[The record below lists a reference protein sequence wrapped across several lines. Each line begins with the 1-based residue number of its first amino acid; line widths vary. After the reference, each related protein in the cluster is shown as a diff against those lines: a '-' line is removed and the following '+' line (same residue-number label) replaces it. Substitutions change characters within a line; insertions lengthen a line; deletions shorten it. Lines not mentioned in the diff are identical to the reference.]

1 MVSYPCPFCGAPAG
15 LEAGC
20 SGCGRPPFPDAA
32 EVVRLNERTV
42 ELYAEVEAARTR
54 YGAAVQRFNAVQ
66 SQRNM
71 LAARVKA
78 AVAAVGPTKPRIPAI
93 APDIAKFPVYGTGV
107 APTPAAG
114 PSTAPA
120 PAATT
125 GAASAKTAGTSNAP
139 EPGPAA
145 TGSASAKTARR
156 SNAPT
161 AGPAGT
167 GPAPAKAAG
176 AGVAQTPAAVGS
188 PAGPVPPG
196 ETILGQ
202 RPEAAPRTV
211 QNILFILGGLL
222 LGSAA
227 IVFTAVAW
235 ASFGVLG
242 RAAILAV
249 VTLIT
254 LAVPP
259 VALARRLRATAETF
273 AALGVL
279 LVLLDGYAAW
289 YVDLAGLARAA
300 TPTAYAGLTFAF
312 AAAVAGG
319 YAALTHL
326 RAPRLAAVAA
336 LQPVLPLLAVHRGFG
351 AAGWTLVFVCVAAIG
366 VLLGRTVEKVA
377 WIPAGLAV
385 LSALPPALHALATAD
400 GVPAAARAAGAMVL
414 LAALVVVA
422 GLSHERTAQVGAGMA
437 TGIVAVAGARLA
449 AEVFPHQRYAAFAAL
464 ALLVAAAAIVV
475 PQRVRRGVRVGALVV
490 AGGFAAPYA
499 YFAVLAAVQT
509 AARALPAWR
518 PQEAPLGGLL
528 SQRLFD
534 WQEPVALVLLAVAL
548 WLPLR
553 HRAVALTAAVLVAF
567 AAPAALPAPS
577 TALVSIVDA
586 VALVALAAIALTS
599 ARGAAAA
606 IPFVAAH
613 LALAGLA
620 TPLATLLV
628 YAVLGGVSTVVAVR
642 AAERR
647 LSLPAAVVAL
657 LCLPVTAAAA
667 FRLLHLGTAESGLL
681 PPALLGATAGLAA
694 LIVAVL
700 LLGNRARVPGTVAT
714 ATAGAGVTLAAT
726 LLSAGNDGT
735 TWFGTYAAVALAGTW
750 LAARGFRS
758 PLTAA
763 TTDETVV
770 PLPATP
776 PRAAADATRT
786 PPTGDAAWTPPIG
799 DPARTPPTASDAQPP
814 PGMTPPTGDP
824 GRALPAG
831 SAVGPSVAG
840 DRGAEPSPG
849 ETPPLAGDGRG
860 AVRLG
865 HAAPAL
871 VPVVLAVLS
880 LLPAAAQALLRPL
893 AWLGAIWHGAPAGV
907 GLSPS
912 SNEWWADTPAAFG
925 PAAAA
930 ATLAVLAV
938 LAVPVARR
946 VGAAAW
952 NLAAPPAALGLVL
965 ACVAAG
971 APWPVVP
978 AVTLAAG
985 LATALAAALRRPS
998 PGAALGAVT
1007 CWSGIVAGLAG
1018 CLAAPATTLSA
1029 LGAVVAAAVLAGLLG
1044 RTTVAR
1050 VLAWPVAGVS
1060 GAWLAFAAA
1069 RAADLPL
1076 RASAYWVLLAAAIA
1090 LAAGRLL
1097 RGRPL
1102 PAGSVDG
1109 RGAWTTG
1116 VEGRLLDAVAHATA
1130 LVAAL
1135 LTTGDAAAAAGVA
1148 GLWGV
1153 ALGLRALAGV
1163 ARTAYTAAAIVAELL
1178 AYELVLVAGDVS
1190 LTEAYTAPLGAVA
1203 VAAGWFAARRNPA
1216 LTSWSAFGPGLLA
1229 GFVPSLALVLVTP
1242 GDPGR
1247 RLLLGTA
1254 AIGVVLAGARL
1265 RLKAPIGVG
1274 GVVLAVLVGHEIRL
1288 YWDYLPR
1295 WAPLAIGGAL
1305 LVGFAVT
1312 YERRLRDLARLRATI
1327 GRMR

>member
-20 SGCGRPPFPDAA
+20 SGCGRPPYPDAA
-32 EVVRLNERTV
+32 EVVRLNERTL
-42 ELYAEVEAARTR
+42 ELYAAVEAARTR
-54 YGAAVQRFNAVQ
+54 YGAAVQRFNDIQ

-71 LAARVKA
+71 LAARVNA
-78 AVAAVGPTKPRIPAI
+78 VVAAARAMKPEIATI
-93 APDIAKFPVYGTGV
+93 APDIAKFPVHGAGATPAAAGTG
-107 APTPAAG
+107 PTPAGTGTGPTPAG
-114 PSTAPA
+114 TGTGAAPAGAWAGAALARAAGTSSAPA
-120 PAATT
+120 PAM
-125 GAASAKTAGTSNAP
+125 
-139 EPGPAA
+139 
-145 TGSASAKTARR
+145 
-156 SNAPT
+156 
-161 AGPAGT
+161 
-167 GPAPAKAAG
+167 AG
-176 AGVAQTPAAVGS
+176 AGAMPARAAVGS
-188 PAGPVPPG
+188 PVGPLPPH

-202 RPEAAPRTV
+202 RPEATPRTV
-211 QNILFILGGLL
+211 QNILFVLGGLL

-227 IVFTAVAW
+227 IVFAVVAW

-259 VALARRLRATAETF
+259 VALGRRLRATAETF

-279 LVLLDGYAAW
+279 LVLLDGYSAW
-289 YVDLAGLARAA
+289 YVDLAGLARATTPA
-300 TPTAYAGLTFAF
+300 TYAGLTFAF
-312 AAAVAGG
+312 TAAVAGG
-319 YAALTHL
+319 YAALTRL

-351 AAGWTLVFVCVAAIG
+351 AAGWTLVFVCMAAIG
-366 VLLGRTVEKVA
+366 VLLGRTVEKAA

-385 LSALPPALHALATAD
+385 LSALPPGLHALATAD
-400 GVPAAARAAGAMVL
+400 SVPAAARAAGAMVL

-422 GLSHERTAQVGAGMA
+422 GLSHERTAQAGAGVA
-437 TGIVAVAGARLA
+437 TGIVAVAGARLV
-449 AEVFPHQRYAAFAAL
+449 AEVFPHQRYVAFAAL
-464 ALLVAAAAIVV
+464 ALLIAAAAIVV

-490 AGGFAAPYA
+490 AGGFAAPYVH
-499 YFAVLAAVQT
+499 FAALAAIRT
-509 AARALPAWR
+509 AVRALPAWH
-518 PQEAPLGGLL
+518 PDEAPLGGPP
-528 SQRLFD
+528 QPLFD
-534 WQEPVALVLLAVAL
+534 WQEPVALVLLAAAL
-548 WLPLR
+548 WLSLR
-553 HRAVALTAAVLVAF
+553 HRAVPLTAAVLVAF
-567 AAPAALPAPS
+567 AAPAALPAPT
-577 TALVSIVDA
+577 TALVATVDA
-586 VALVALAAIALTS
+586 VTLAALVAIALTS
-599 ARGAAAA
+599 VRGAAVA
-606 IPFVAAH
+606 IPFVATH

-628 YAVLGGVSTVVAVR
+628 YAVLGGLSTVVAVR
-642 AAERR
+642 ATERY
-647 LSLPAAVVAL
+647 LSLPAAAVAL
-657 LCLPVTAAAA
+657 LCLPVTTAAA
-667 FRLLHLGTAESGLL
+667 FRLLRLGTAESGPL
-681 PPALLGATAGLAA
+681 PSALLGAAAGLAMLTA
-694 LIVAVL
+694 AAL
-700 LLGNRARVPGTVAT
+700 LLGNRARVAGTIAT

-726 LLSAGNDGT
+726 LVSADNDGT
-735 TWFGTYAAVALAGTW
+735 TWFGTYAAAALAGTW
-750 LAARGFRS
+750 LAARGFR
-758 PLTAA
+758 PPQTAA
-763 TTDETVV
+763 ATENAVA
-770 PLPATP
+770 PLPATAP
-776 PRAAADATRT
+776 PAAADATST
-786 PPTGDAAWTPPIG
+786 PPTG
-799 DPARTPPTASDAQPP
+799 DPARTPPHTSDAQPSP
-814 PGMTPPTGDP
+814 DRTPPTGEASWTPPTGEPARTLPHTGDAQPSP
-824 GRALPAG
+824 GSTPVAG
-831 SAVGPSVAG
+831 SAVGSSAVG
-840 DRGAEPSPG
+840 DTGAERSPSG
-849 ETPPLAGDGRG
+849 APPLAGDGRG

-865 HAAPAL
+865 HAAPAV
-871 VPVVLAVLS
+871 VPVILAAVS
-880 LLPAAAQALLRPL
+880 LVPAAADALLQPL
-893 AWLGAIWHGAPAGV
+893 AWLGAVWRGAPAGV
-907 GLSPS
+907 GLSPRGG
-912 SNEWWADTPAAFG
+912 EWWAATPPAFG

-930 ATLAVLAV
+930 VTLAVLAV
-938 LAVPVARR
+938 LAVLVARR

-985 LATALAAALRRPS
+985 LVTALAAALRRPS
-998 PGAALGAVT
+998 RGAALGVVT
-1007 CWSGIVAGLAG
+1007 CWSGIVPGLAG

-1029 LGAVVAAAVLAGLLG
+1029 LGAIVAAAVLAGVLG
-1044 RTTVAR
+1044 RTAVAR

-1060 GAWLAFAAA
+1060 GVWLAFAAA

-1076 RASAYWVLLAAAIA
+1076 RAAAYWVLLAAAIA

-1102 PAGSVDG
+1102 PAGSTGG
-1109 RGAWTTG
+1109 RGARKAG
-1116 VEGRLLDAVAHATA
+1116 AEGRLLDAVAHAAA

-1135 LTTGDAAAAAGVA
+1135 LTAGDAAAAAGVA

-1153 ALGLRALAGV
+1153 ALGLRALAGG
-1163 ARTAYTAAAIVAELL
+1163 ARIAYTAAAIVAELL
-1178 AYELVLVAGDVS
+1178 AYELVLIAGNVS
-1190 LTEAYTAPLGAVA
+1190 LTEAYTVPVGAAA
-1203 VAAGWFAARRNPA
+1203 VVAGWFAARRNPE

-1274 GVVLAVLVGHEIRL
+1274 GAVLAVLVGHEIRV

-1312 YERRLRDLARLRATI
+1312 YERRLRDLGRLRATI

>member
-15 LEAGC
+15 LDAGC
-20 SGCGRPPFPDAA
+20 SGCGRPPYPDAA
-32 EVVRLNERTV
+32 EVVRLNGRTI

-78 AVAAVGPTKPRIPAI
+78 AVAAAGPTKPQIPGI
-93 APDIAKFPVYGTGV
+93 APDVMKFPVEGTGA
-107 APTPAAG
+107 APTPGTAGTGTAQPAGTRAAQAAG
-114 PSTAPA
+114 TGTAQ
-120 PAATT
+120 AAGTRAAQANAAAT
-125 GAASAKTAGTSNAP
+125 GAAP
-139 EPGPAA
+139 
-145 TGSASAKTARR
+145 
-156 SNAPT
+156 
-161 AGPAGT
+161 
-167 GPAPAKAAG
+167 
-176 AGVAQTPAAVGS
+176 TPAAVGS
-188 PAGPVPPG
+188 PAGAVG
-196 ETILGQ
+196 AAATILGQ
-202 RPEAAPRTV
+202 RPEAGPRTV
-211 QNILFILGGLL
+211 QNILFILGGML

-227 IVFTAVAW
+227 IVFAAVAW

-249 VTLIT
+249 VTLLT

-279 LVLLDGYAAW
+279 LVLLDGYAAR
-289 YVDLAGLARAA
+289 YVDLAGLAQTTSPA
-300 TPTAYAGLTFAF
+300 TYAGLTFAF
-312 AAAVAGG
+312 SAAVAGG
-319 YAALTHL
+319 YAALTRL

-336 LQPVLPLLAVHRGFG
+336 LQPVLPLLALHRGFG
-351 AAGWTLVFVCVAAIG
+351 AVGWTLVFVCVAAIG
-366 VLLGRTVEKVA
+366 VLLGRTVEQVA

-385 LSALPPALHALATAD
+385 LSALPPALHALATVD
-400 GVPAAARAAGAMVL
+400 GVPAAARAAGVMVL

-422 GLSHERTAQVGAGMA
+422 GLSHERTAQAGAGVA
-437 TGIVAVAGARLA
+437 AGIVAVAGARLA

-464 ALLVAAAAIVV
+464 ALLVATAAIVM

-499 YFAVLAAVQT
+499 YFAALAAVQT

-528 SQRLFD
+528 SQRLFG
-534 WQEPVALVLLAVAL
+534 WQEPVALVLLAAAL
-548 WLPLR
+548 WLLLR
-553 HRAVALTAAVLVAF
+553 HRAVPVTAAVLVAF
-567 AAPAALPAPS
+567 AAPAALPSPT

-586 VALVALAAIALTS
+586 AVLVALVTIALTS

-628 YAVLGGVSTVVAVR
+628 YAVLGGLSTVVAVR
-642 AAERR
+642 SADRR
-647 LSLPAAVVAL
+647 LSLPAAAVAL

-667 FRLLHLGTAESGLL
+667 FRLLRLGTAESGPL
-681 PPALLGATAGLAA
+681 PPALVGATAGLAA
-694 LIVAVL
+694 LTAATL
-700 LLGNRARVPGTVAT
+700 LLGNRARVAGTIAT
-714 ATAGAGVTLAAT
+714 ATAGAGVTVAAT
-726 LLSAGNDGT
+726 LLSAGNGGT
-735 TWFGTYAAVALAGTW
+735 TWFGTYAAAALAGTW
-750 LAARGFRS
+750 LAARGFR
-758 PLTAA
+758 PPVTAPA
-763 TTDETVV
+763 TDDAAEPPAARA
-770 PLPATP
+770 PLPAGETLPATTP
-776 PRAAADATRT
+776 PA
-786 PPTGDAAWTPPIG
+786 TGDAAWTPPAG
-799 DPARTPPTASDAQPP
+799 EEARTPPPAGNAAEPPAAGAPLPAGETPPATAAPATGDAQ
-814 PGMTPPTGDP
+814 TPPTGD
-824 GRALPAG
+824 AC
-831 SAVGPSVAG
+831 S
-840 DRGAEPSPG
+840 
-849 ETPPLAGDGRG
+849 

-865 HAAPAL
+865 HAAPAA
-871 VPVVLAVLS
+871 VPVVLAVVS
-880 LLPAAAQALLRPL
+880 LVPAVAEALLRPL
-893 AWLGAIWHGAPAGV
+893 AWLGAVWRGAPAGV
-907 GLSPS
+907 GLGPRGT
-912 SNEWWADTPAAFG
+912 EWWADTPPAFG

-998 PGAALGAVT
+998 PGAAFGAVT
-1007 CWSGIVAGLAG
+1007 CWSGIVPGLAG
-1018 CLAAPATTLSA
+1018 CLATPAATLSA
-1029 LGAVVAAAVLAGLLG
+1029 LGAIVAAAVLAGLLG
-1044 RTTVAR
+1044 RTAAAR

-1097 RGRPL
+1097 RGRPV
-1102 PAGSVDG
+1102 PAGSAGG
-1109 RGAWTTG
+1109 RGAG
-1116 VEGRLLDAVAHATA
+1116 KAGLEGRLLDAVAHAAA

-1135 LTTGDAAAAAGVA
+1135 LTTGDAGAAAGVA

-1153 ALGLRALAGV
+1153 ALGLRALAGG
-1163 ARTAYTAAAIVAELL
+1163 ARTAYTAAAIVGELL

-1190 LTEAYTAPLGAVA
+1190 LAEAYTVPVGAVA

-1229 GFVPSLALVLVTP
+1229 GFAPSLALVLVTP

-1247 RLLLGTA
+1247 RLLLGVA

-1265 RLKAPIGVG
+1265 RLKAPIAVG
-1274 GVVLAVLVGHEIRL
+1274 GAVLVVLVGHEIRVH
-1288 YWDYLPR
+1288 WDYLPR

-1312 YERRLRDLARLRATI
+1312 YERRLRDLARLRATL